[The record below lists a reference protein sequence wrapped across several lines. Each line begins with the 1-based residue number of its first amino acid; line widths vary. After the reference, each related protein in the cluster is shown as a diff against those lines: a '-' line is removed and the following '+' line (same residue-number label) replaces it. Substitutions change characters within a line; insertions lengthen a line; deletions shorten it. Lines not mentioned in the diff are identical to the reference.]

1 MASPVEVKL
10 ILCDSAVAD
19 PSGKVH
25 MLGAGWSV
33 TGVPAAPHAIALLAK
48 VPWDRTNQKLSL
60 SLELVDDDGR
70 PVRLND
76 PNGNPVSV
84 GQQAELEVGRPAGVA
99 PGSMLNAAFALS
111 VPSMPLPAGRYTW
124 RLDFAG
130 VLDSES
136 FTVQA
141 AR

>member
-25 MLGAGWSV
+25 MLGAGWSI

-48 VPWDRTNQKLSL
+48 VPWDRTNQKLIL
-60 SLELVDDDGR
+60 SLELVDADGR
-70 PVRLND
+70 PVVLND
-76 PNGNPVSV
+76 PNGNPVPV
-84 GQQAELEVGRPAGVA
+84 GQRAELEVGRPAGIA
-99 PGSMLNAAFALS
+99 RGSMLNAAFALS
-111 VPSMPLPAGRYTW
+111 VPSMPLAPGRYTW

-136 FTVQA
+136 FTVQS
-141 AR
+141 

>member
-10 ILCDSAVAD
+10 ILCDAAVAD

-48 VPWDRTNQKLSL
+48 VPWDRTNQKLRL
-60 SLELVDDDGR
+60 DLELVDADGR
-70 PVRLND
+70 PVTLND
-76 PNGNPVSV
+76 PNGSPVPV
-84 GQQAELEVGRPAGVA
+84 AQQAELEVGRPAGVA

-111 VPSMPLPAGRYTW
+111 VPSMPLPPARFTW
-124 RLDFAG
+124 RLDLAG

-136 FTVQA
+136 FTV
-141 AR
+141 RS

>member
-25 MLGAGWSV
+25 MLGAGWSI

-60 SLELVDDDGR
+60 NLELVDADGR
-70 PVRLND
+70 PVLLND
-76 PNGNPVSV
+76 PNGKPVPV
-84 GQQAELEVGRPAGVA
+84 GHQAELEVGRPAGIA
-99 PGSMLNAAFALS
+99 PGSMLNAAF
-111 VPSMPLPAGRYTW
+111 
-124 RLDFAG
+124 
-130 VLDSES
+130 
-136 FTVQA
+136 
-141 AR
+141 